1 MYQHF
6 IAITSVY
13 TKGIRIAWH
22 YRAEQLDLEV
32 IQSFTKA
39 FKKTHG
45 SMKLGV
51 HRLRTNS
58 PEWSSVVEKD
68 LFFKNVVVTVDYYE
82 FIQQV
87 QADNE
92 LDTHKIMQQFTR
104 QASI

>member
-32 IQSFTKA
+32 IQAFTKA
-39 FKKTHG
+39 FKQAHG
-45 SMKLGV
+45 SMKLGI
-51 HRLRTNS
+51 HRLRTDS

-92 LDTHKIMQQFTR
+92 LDTHKIMKQFSQQ
-104 QASI
+104 APL